1 MIDLLICFSEQCCLS
16 AYEQVVVA
24 EQVYNSW
31 NATVDREFY
40 LIGGGHISLSELSGE
55 SCLPIL

>member
-1 MIDLLICFSEQCCLS
+1 MIDLSICFHEKCCLS
-16 AYEQVVVA
+16 AYEQVVMA
-24 EQVYNSW
+24 EPVYNSR
-31 NATVDREFY
+31 NATMGREFY